1 MRFEVKVQPG
11 SKHEAVEK
19 ISESR
24 LKVKVK
30 ARALEGKANERL
42 REVLSDYFQVSK
54 SAVEI
59 LKGTKSKNKLVEIK
73 IQ

>member
-11 SKHEAVEK
+11 SKHEVVE
-19 ISESR
+19 IVSETK

-42 REVLSDYFQVSK
+42 REVLSAYFQIPK
-54 SAVEI
+54 SSVEI
-59 LKGTKSKNKLVEIK
+59 LKGSKSKIKIVEITEK
-73 IQ
+73 